1 LYIKAKIWLV
11 LLVLP
16 ASNMPRRA
24 SRSKQGVQTLR
35 VLFLDD
41 SAADAEMVMREL
53 ERAGLNPLVERVDSQ
68 DAFTRALRE
77 FAPDVVLSDQS
88 LEEFNAAAAL
98 GLMRAGCPTV
108 PLILVTGALDAQ
120 RAVASLKAGVE
131 DIVLKGSLDRLP
143 QAIAAALAVRRLLH
157 KLSARQLEVLRLV
170 SEGRATRDIARQ
182 LGISVKTVETHR
194 SQVMSRLGIHD
205 VPGLVRY
212 AVRVGLVR

>member
-1 LYIKAKIWLV
+1 
-11 LLVLP
+11 
-16 ASNMPRRA
+16 MPRRA
-24 SRSKQGVQTLR
+24 SRGKQGDQTLR
-35 VLFLDD
+35 VLFLED
-41 SAADAEMVMREL
+41 SVADAELVMREL

-88 LEEFNAAAAL
+88 LEEFTAAAAL

-143 QAIAAALAVRRLLH
+143 QAIAAALAVRRSLH
-157 KLSARQLEVLRLV
+157 RLSARQLEVLRLV

-194 SQVMSRLGIHD
+194 SQVMRRLDIHD